1 DRGREIFQADD
12 AVDET
17 IGLGWIMRGPQLENE
32 LVFLA
37 EIDRLLMPALG
48 QIPEMQ
54 APAILA
60 AQQYLR
66 DQAVLERVRRA
77 PFARDHGVIAKMPPR
92 VVGKLLRSAIH
103 LPAAERL
110 EALVVHHENAAGRL
124 AVFVAECRHID
135 PARAAVG

>member
-1 DRGREIFQADD
+1 
-12 AVDET
+12 
-17 IGLGWIMRGPQLENE
+17 
-32 LVFLA
+32 
-37 EIDRLLMPALG
+37 
-48 QIPEMQ
+48 
-54 APAILA
+54 AILA

-77 PFARDHGVIAKMPPR
+77 PFARDHGVVAKMPPR

-135 PARAAVG
+135 SARAAVGRVRTRVSRLIGDFRRFDRLHKLRFAWVWLGIEDVDARRTKTRHNKVATLDM